1 MGYLIFVHNPL
12 NAKFQSEENMRTK
25 AESYLLQE
33 FLPLESRW
41 NGKFV
46 EVTKILCYCL
56 IQKLKHHSE
65 KDESKTPKLLIYYL
79 KRLPISNY
87 GEQ

>member
-1 MGYLIFVHNPL
+1 MIKEFKLVEYSIFMRNPL

-33 FLPLESRW
+33 FLPLESQW

-56 IQKLKHHSE
+56 IRKPKHALHF
-65 KDESKTPKLLIYYL
+65 TGT
-79 KRLPISNY
+79 N
-87 GEQ
+87 

>member
-56 IQKLKHHSE
+56 IQTQKHHSKLE
-65 KDESKTPKLLIYYL
+65 KSYTA
-79 KRLPISNY
+79 
-87 GEQ
+87 